1 LESEVGNCEDAEA
14 AVTVKGS
21 TGANSEDAGPGGA
34 ERSALPASAL
44 SIITSEHFALQEAR
58 SATISE
64 SVGRASMFL
73 TAVSGGLVALGLMAT
88 ATRVGSAFYA
98 FGLALLPTL
107 SFIGLITFQRVLQSG
122 IEDHGYAERIAQL
135 RGFYFEQVPQ
145 LTPYMPR
152 LPPQERIIARG
163 LSDRRVQGFLTTAG
177 MVAVVTAVLV
187 GGAAGLLASV
197 LSSHSLPIA
206 LPVGAVVAAV
216 AVLGLTEYQ
225 RATWKH
231 AEAALATGG

>member
-1 LESEVGNCEDAEA
+1 M
-14 AVTVKGS
+14 
-21 TGANSEDAGPGGA
+21 GANSEDAGTGDA
-34 ERSALPASAL
+34 MPASAL

-107 SFIGLITFQRVLQSG
+107 AFIGLITFQRVLQSG
-122 IEDHGYAERIAQL
+122 IEDHGYAERISQL
-135 RGFYFEQVPQ
+135 RRFYFDQVPQ

-152 LPPQERIIARG
+152 LPPQERVIARG

-231 AEAALATGG
+231 AEAALAADG

>member
-1 LESEVGNCEDAEA
+1 MEANPEDAD
-14 AVTVKGS
+14 T
-21 TGANSEDAGPGGA
+21 GGA
-34 ERSALPASAL
+34 QRSALPASAL
-44 SIITSEHFALQEAR
+44 SIITNEHFVLQEAR

-64 SVGRASMFL
+64 STGRASMFL

-107 SFIGLITFQRVLQSG
+107 AFIGLITFQRVLQSG
-122 IEDHGYAERIAQL
+122 IEDHGYAERISQL
-135 RGFYFEQVPQ
+135 RAFYFEQVPQ

-152 LPPQERIIARG
+152 VPPQEQIIARG
-163 LSDRRVQGFLTTAG
+163 LSHGRLQGFLTAAG
-177 MVAVVTAVLV
+177 MVAAVTAVLV

-197 LSSHSLPIA
+197 LSSHSLPIS

-216 AVLGLTEYQ
+216 ALLGLTEYQ
-225 RATWKH
+225 RATWTH
-231 AEAALATGG
+231 AEAAIAAAETV